1 MTMTFYFVSPEMKSS
16 YPIKSRARSPHL
28 EESYVHSMDR
38 SCVVRVDSV
47 VRKTKKCCNSQCL
60 KINKTFHKNECV
72 TKIILL
78 YAKFIIYSCE

>member
-16 YPIKSRARSPHL
+16 YPGRPIRHL